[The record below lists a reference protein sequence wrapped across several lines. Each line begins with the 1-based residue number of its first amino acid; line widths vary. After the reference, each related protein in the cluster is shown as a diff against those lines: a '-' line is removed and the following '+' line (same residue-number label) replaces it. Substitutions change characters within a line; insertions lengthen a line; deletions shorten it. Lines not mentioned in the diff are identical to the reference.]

1 MEWCGP
7 AESPTVE
14 LRHLRYFI
22 CVAEEKNIGRAALRL
37 HISQPPLTRQIQQLE
52 DQIGVQLFRRTN
64 RGVELTDAGRVLY
77 DDARAILGMT
87 ERAVER
93 SSKAAQGLLGR
104 VDVAIFG
111 SGIFGAIP
119 RLMRAFRTEHP
130 DVSIFLHN
138 MVKDEQIDAL
148 RHGRITLAFNR
159 LMRPVDGLVSET
171 LLTEPLFV
179 AIPTDSPLAG
189 HTAVPMNALEQVP
202 LVLFPTG
209 ARPSFIDRV
218 HDMCRA
224 CGYAPVVAQEVGDVV
239 HAVALVA
246 TGFGV
251 TLVPRSATSMA
262 LPGIVYR
269 PLHHPMG
276 AHVDLCCIYRHDD
289 DSPIL
294 RSLLASMRKAS
305 RELSFA

>member
-1 MEWCGP
+1 MEERKA
-7 AESPTVE
+7 AESRTVE

-52 DQIGVQLFRRTN
+52 EQIGVQLFKRTN

-77 DDARAILGMT
+77 DDARNILGMT

-119 RLMRAFRTEHP
+119 RLMRAFREAHP
-130 DVSIFLHN
+130 EVSIFLHN

-171 LLTEPLFV
+171 LLTEQLYV
-179 AIPTDSPLAG
+179 AIPTDSPLVG
-189 HTAVPMNALEQVP
+189 RTAVSMSELERVP

-224 CGYAPVVAQEVGDVV
+224 CHFTPVVAQEVGDVV

-251 TLVPRSATSMA
+251 TLVPQSATAMA
-262 LPGIVYR
+262 LPGITYR
-269 PLHHPMG
+269 PLHHPVDSQ
-276 AHVDLCCIYRHDD
+276 VDLCCIYRDD
-289 DSPIL
+289 DQSPIL
-294 RSLLASMRKAS
+294 QSLLASMRQAAKVI
-305 RELSFA
+305 

>member
-1 MEWCGP
+1 M
-7 AESPTVE
+7 E
-14 LRHLRYFI
+14 LRHLRYFV

-52 DQIGVQLFRRTN
+52 DQLGVQLFRRTN
-64 RGVELTDAGRVLY
+64 RGVELTDAGRVMY
-77 DDARAILGMT
+77 DDARNILGMT
-87 ERAVER
+87 ERAMER

-119 RLMRAFRTEHP
+119 RLMRVFRETHP
-130 DVSIFLHN
+130 EVSIFLHN

-148 RHGRITLAFNR
+148 RHRRITLAFNR
-159 LMRPVDGLVSET
+159 LMRPVEGLVSET

-179 AIPTDSPLAG
+179 AMPSDSPLSAR
-189 HTAVPMNALEQVP
+189 TAVSLQELDAVP

-209 ARPSFIDRV
+209 ARPSFIDVV

-224 CGYAPVVAQEVGDVV
+224 CGFTPTVAQEVGDVV

-251 TLVPRSATSMA
+251 TLVPRSAVAMA

-269 PLHHPMG
+269 PLHHTPDPR
-276 AHVDLCCIYRHDD
+276 VDLCCIYRDDD

-294 RSLLASMRKAS
+294 QSLLASMRQAAKDHS
-305 RELSFA
+305 LL